1 MSDKLPSIDNL
12 PESELPS
19 VDEFIKEEKELPSI
33 DEFVET
39 EEEVTEEP
47 PDTAPCSIEEEAQDL
62 TEIVRLINDVRKDI
76 PDIPEIKYYDEE
88 LEKLTEQIEQVRDS
102 IPEPPEIPEIK
113 YYDDEIASLREEIN
127 QNAAD
132 IPEIKYYDEQV
143 NDLEEKVKVIKEAI
157 VSLPE
162 PKYYEAVSYTHLTL
176 PTTPYV

>member
-19 VDEFIKEEKELPSI
+19 VDQFIIEEKELPSI

-88 LEKLTEQIEQVRDS
+88 LERLTEQVELVRDS
-102 IPEPPEIPEIK
+102 IPEVPEIK

-132 IPEIKYYDEQV
+132 IPEIKYYD
-143 NDLEEKVKVIKEAI
+143 
-157 VSLPE
+157 
-162 PKYYEAVSYTHLTL
+162 
-176 PTTPYV
+176 